1 MRYLIPK
8 EVAEKWGI
16 PVRRVQIL
24 CKQGKIKGAECHGR
38 IWLIPETAEKPED
51 AFSLPKV
58 PCAIV
63 PRPRLTEKIAPPG
76 SSLTY
81 IHADAGYGKTTLM
94 MQYAGERNDVV
105 WLSLDERDSNMTY
118 FLRHLEDAF
127 RKKFPR
133 FDFYATDLLPFA
145 ARDTFVSRALSALL
159 CAIGRRK
166 LTLILDDVHVI
177 TNGATMD
184 FLNRLVKSCPSS
196 LTLVMAGRY
205 ELWSGLFRLK
215 MEGRIVEL
223 TKADLCF
230 SREEAQKLWGF
241 FDEAAYTATE
251 GWALVLQSYWVAAE
265 NGKLCL
271 PQADRKLYSYLMEF
285 PWRRAAVCSTAFCLC
300 RRMLLWKIG
309 TW

>member
-1 MRYLIPK
+1 MIKLKFHVNAWRIYEIFDTEGSGGK
-8 EVAEKWGI
+8 MGI

-58 PCAIV
+58 PC
-63 PRPRLTEKIAPPG
+63 RD
-76 SSLTY
+76 SSQATSDGKNCSSRQQSY
-81 IHADAGYGKTTLM
+81 IYSCRCGLWQNHLM

-251 GWALVLQSYWVAAE
+251 DGH
-265 NGKLCL
+265 
-271 PQADRKLYSYLMEF
+271 
-285 PWRRAAVCSTAFCLC
+285 
-300 RRMLLWKIG
+300 
-309 TW
+309 